1 MIIAIDLGGTKI
13 RAGLVDGSSVHDII
27 QVPCNASGSEQDV
40 LEQLYSLIDRLLSPE
55 VTAIGVGVPSVVD
68 AARGIIYDVVA
79 IPSWKEVH
87 LKEIL
92 QKRYGIPVCV
102 DNDCNCFALG
112 VARYGEARGYD
123 DAVCVT
129 LGTGVGSGIII
140 GGKLYRGVNTGAGE
154 IGSAPYLDRDYE
166 YYCSSRFFEGKG
178 TTGKA
183 ASESAAGGDPAAL
196 AIMSEFGRH
205 VGRLVELILFA
216 YDPQAVVFGGSIAN
230 AFDLF
235 SKSMYDELA
244 GFPYSKSVAGLKIH
258 RCQTDH
264 IGLFGAAAI
273 CETGVMEAKN

>member
-13 RAGLVDGSSVHDII
+13 RAGLVEGTSVHDII

-40 LEQLYSLIDRLLSPE
+40 IDQLCSLIDKLMSPA
-55 VTAIGVGVPSVVD
+55 VTAIGIGVPSVVD

-92 QKRYGIPVCV
+92 QDKYGLPVSV

-129 LGTGVGSGIII
+129 LGTGVGSGIIV
-140 GGKLYRGVNTGAGE
+140 GGRLYRGINTGAGE
-154 IGSAPYLDRDYE
+154 IGCVPYLDKDYE

-178 TTGKA
+178 TTGKDVAQA
-183 ASESAAGGDPAAL
+183 AEAGDADAL
-196 AIMSEFGRH
+196 ALMSEFGHH
-205 VGRLVELILFA
+205 VGKLVELILFA
-216 YDPQAVVFGGSIAN
+216 YDPQAIVFGGSIAN
-230 AFDLF
+230 AFDFF

-258 RCQTDH
+258 RCETDH

-273 CETGVMEAKN
+273 CG